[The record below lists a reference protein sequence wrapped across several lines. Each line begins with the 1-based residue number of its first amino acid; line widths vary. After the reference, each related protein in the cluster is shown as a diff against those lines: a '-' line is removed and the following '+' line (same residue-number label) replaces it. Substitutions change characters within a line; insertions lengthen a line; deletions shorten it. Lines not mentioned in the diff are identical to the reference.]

1 MAVVDH
7 LARKGPGGRVAD
19 AKDHIVEAGL
29 EDLQQVLTGLAGR
42 TVRLFVVAAELLL
55 HHAVGEAG
63 LLLLLQLLAVFAL
76 LDPSATVLAGRIR
89 TLFERLVT
97 TDQVDAEAARLT
109 GGGSGVTS
117 H

>member
-1 MAVVDH
+1 VTVADQLTSH
-7 LARKGPGGRVAD
+7 PSGPGQAGTVD
-19 AKDHIVEAGL
+19 DVVQAGL

-97 TDQVDAEAARLT
+97 TDQVDAETARLA